1 MGEVLICHKC
11 EQEFTW
17 DGGNDFR
24 GNIYICECC
33 GEPICV
39 SCMME
44 NERYRKEINSNIDG
58 ISGLEKILCL
68 DCFKSIRREL

>member
-17 DGGNDFR
+17 YD
-24 GNIYICECC
+24 GNICICECC
-33 GEPICV
+33 GKPICV

-58 ISGLEKILCL
+58 ISRLEKILCL